1 MTWDSLLFIDQ
12 NRNGAK
18 YLKNYVKVLNFNLLA
33 SRSFWRPLL
42 LVDQNKKY
50 SEVTETFLESFVF
63 DEQCALGTSLSV

>member
-18 YLKNYVKVLNFNLLA
+18 YLKNYVKVLNFKLLA
-33 SRSFWRPLL
+33 SRSLWGPLL

-63 DEQCALGTSLSV
+63 DEQCALGMSLSV